1 MPRAPL
7 RVVSMIVI
15 VTLGWSIARAEIR
28 EDKNTIIPKLGSY
41 TLKNSNQTTSVWG
54 PPGGGFLCFFGPCNF
69 IVDTEVDIESSSRS
83 TYGIEYERKARYFSY
98 GADYLHIKHSFV
110 ARSRSS
116 PNPAAGE
123 IEANMIFATL
133 KKYVELTDALR
144 LFIAGGTGFAEVSL
158 TGSISGEASG
168 AVAQIATGLQ
178 YRLGRRFGIHA
189 EYRHIYAKHL
199 DPGGGNSQ
207 RQGYL
212 RGELDLTGRGYFA
225 GLSVHF

>member
-15 VTLGWSIARAEIR
+15 VALGWSVARAEIR

-41 TLKNSNQTTSVWG
+41 TLKYSNQSTSVWG
-54 PPGGGFLCFFGPCNF
+54 PPAFFGNF
-69 IVDTEVDIESSSRS
+69 IVNTEIDIEPSSSS

-110 ARSRSS
+110 ARSL
-116 PNPAAGE
+116 NPAGGG
-123 IEANMIFATL
+123 IEADMIFATL
-133 KKYVELTDALR
+133 KKYFELTDALR
-144 LFIAGGTGFAEVSL
+144 LFIAGGTGFASIAL
-158 TGSISGEASG
+158 TGSIAGTASG
-168 AVAQIATGLQ
+168 SVAQVATGLQ
-178 YRLGRRFGIHA
+178 IRLHRRFGIHA

-199 DPGGGNSQ
+199 DRGGGN